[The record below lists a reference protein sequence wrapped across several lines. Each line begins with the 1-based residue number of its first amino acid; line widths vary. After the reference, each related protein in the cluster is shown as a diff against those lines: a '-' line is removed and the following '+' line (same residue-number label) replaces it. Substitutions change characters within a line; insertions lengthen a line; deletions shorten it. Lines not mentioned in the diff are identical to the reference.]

1 MNLKDIFPM
10 VSGFVVTK
18 AYYEFKSTEV
28 ERRQFPKYIDLRL
41 AKTIH

>member
-1 MNLKDIFPM
+1 M

-18 AYYEFKSTEV
+18 ALSGIFLPTLEFKSTDIV
-28 ERRQFPKYIDLRL
+28 RRQFPKYIDLRL